1 MTKTK
6 NRIAKRVLALTLAI
20 LTVITFVFSLS
31 ACGESETKFRARYA
45 GEDDKAESMYSYV
58 GALVAT
64 NESCKLRFIAA
75 SRGYNIAPKD
85 KETELQD
92 ISEDTKP
99 SDEVGVSEGKK
110 VLELLLQSTSF
121 ERTSDKEAVERFK
134 NTLDI
139 YDMEQVVKSE
149 SIKSSYTLETD
160 AGFPGILLIWIGKF
174 LGILTNLFGGYYVLA
189 LILFALIV
197 EVLMLPISIKQ
208 QKNMIG
214 LAKLRPAM
222 AKIEK
227 KYAGRNDPVTMQKK
241 REEMMALQQKEG
253 YSPFSGCLPMLL
265 QLIIVGFVLYPII
278 QNPVFYVL
286 NQSEEFSSALL
297 YYATAPVATGGLGFE
312 LTSNGNVIELLS
324 ILNEENIRGIASFA
338 PIANGEEIL
347 ARFMELDRPDFTAF
361 TINLGKIPSFAS
373 ILILVPILNIA
384 GQWLTMFL
392 TKRWNQN
399 GMNPAAQDAQNAAS
413 MKIME
418 ILPLVLTFF
427 ILFQV
432 PAMIG
437 VYWFIRSLISL
448 GKQYLIKRAM
458 PIPQY
463 TEAEI
468 KEMEKMEK
476 ERQKAQKAALKA
488 QPKFRSLHYIDDDDY
503 EELPE
508 VKNQNP
514 DKHVSS
520 DAPEIKD

>member
-6 NRIAKRVLALTLAI
+6 HKIARRVLTLTLAV
-20 LTVITFVFSLS
+20 LTLITFVLSLS
-31 ACGESETKFRARYA
+31 ACGDDVTKFRARYA

-64 NESCKLRFIAA
+64 NESYKLRFIAA
-75 SRGYNIAPKD
+75 SRGYSIAPGEN
-85 KETELQD
+85 ETTLGD
-92 ISEDTKP
+92 ISEEDLP
-99 SDEVGVSEGKK
+99 NVEVGLEEGKV
-110 VLELLLQSTSF
+110 VLARLLASTKF
-121 ERTSDKEAVERFK
+121 ERESDKEAVEAFAE
-134 NTLDI
+134 TLSF
-139 YDMEQVVKSE
+139 YDMEKVVESE
-149 SIKSSYTLETD
+149 SIKNSYTLETE
-160 AGFPGILLIWIGKF
+160 ASFPGILLIWIGKF
-174 LGILTNLFGGYYVLA
+174 LGILTSLFGGYYVLA
-189 LILFALIV
+189 LVIFALIV
-197 EVLMLPISIKQ
+197 EIIMLPISIKQ

-227 KYAGRNDPVTMQKK
+227 KYAGRNDPITMNKK
-241 REEMMALQQKEG
+241 REEMLALQQKEG

-265 QLIIVGFVLYPII
+265 QLIIVGFILYPII
-278 QNPVFYVL
+278 QNPVFYML

-297 YYATAPVATGGLGFE
+297 YYATSPVATGGLGFE

-324 ILNEENIRGIASFA
+324 LLNEENIKGIAEFA

-347 ARFMELDRPDFTAF
+347 ARFLELERPNFTAF

-392 TKRWNQN
+392 TKRWNRN
-399 GMNPAAQDAQNAAS
+399 GMNPMAQDAQNAAS

-418 ILPLVLTFF
+418 ILPLALTFF
-427 ILFQV
+427 ILFQI

-448 GKQYLIKRAM
+448 GKQYIIKTAM

-488 QPKFRSLHYIDDDDY
+488 QPKFRSLHYIDDEDY

-514 DKHVSS
+514 DKHVSN
-520 DAPEIKD
+520 DAPQIKD